1 MTISNQGSFA
11 AFRFVFQAGGKV
23 QEKPT
28 AARVEVEDPDCQ
40 RKSEGDEGRK
50 YREGETNRN
59 AAAAFMPNG
68 AEIAGERSDTK
79 QRGYPGLN
87 ECEMPGR
94 CVGSRGMEGEDNRP
108 TTRWL

>member
-1 MTISNQGSFA
+1 MVVA
-11 AFRFVFQAGGKV
+11 YRFVFQAGGKV

-68 AEIAGERSDTK
+68 AEIAGEETGACSSLT
-79 QRGYPGLN
+79 PSN
-87 ECEMPGR
+87 EGTQ
-94 CVGSRGMEGEDNRP
+94 D
-108 TTRWL
+108 